1 MVAEKRHMARTVEIT
16 DLLLREA
23 QQSLLETSIALG
35 DLVPVCEDLDNAGY
49 WSVECWGGM
58 AFHSCI
64 RFLNEDPWERLRTYR
79 RLLPKSRLQMLLRGQ
94 NLVDHRNFDDSI
106 VHRFVE
112 KAALNGIDVFRI
124 FDALNDV
131 RNLKASVEAV
141 KKAGKHPQGAICYG
155 PSPVHTIPVF
165 VDLARQIKE
174 MGCDSICVQ
183 DVDGLLKPQAAYD
196 LVKGIKQKCG
206 NDTPVSVHTHST
218 TGVTMVSL
226 MKAIEAGCDMVDTAI
241 SSLALGRG
249 HNPTE
254 SLVAMLEGTGYDSR
268 LDIER
273 LHRVNRHI
281 ANIRSHYGEFFSQ
294 PKAVDTD
301 IFQHQIPAALVLN
314 MEYLLKGQGMPQ
326 LLDGVLAEIQNVRRD
341 AGYPALARPAS
352 EILGTQAMFNVL
364 HGKYEVITSEF
375 ADLMLGYYGTT
386 LGEKDPG
393 VVAKAAIHANKPVI
407 TCRPADLLEP
417 SWEQRRTE
425 ALALGCNGSDEDVL
439 TYAMFPKTAA
449 QFFQTRTAGPKST
462 SMGKEPSAIKPRP
475 EPATAAAESG
485 NARLGESRTYIVR
498 VSGEEHQVTVT
509 PAQ

>member
-1 MVAEKRHMARTVEIT
+1 MVQTVEIT

-23 QQSLLETSIALG
+23 QQSLLETSMTLE
-35 DLVPVCEDLDNAGY
+35 DVVPVCEDLDNAGY

-58 AFHSCI
+58 AFNSCI

-79 RLLPKSRLQMLLRGQ
+79 SLLPKSRLQMLLRGQ

-106 VHRFVE
+106 VRRFIE

-131 RNLKASVEAV
+131 RNLKASVEVV
-141 KKAGKHPQGAICYG
+141 KKGGKHAQGAICYG

-165 VDLARQIKE
+165 VDIAQQIKE

-196 LVKGIKQKCG
+196 LVRGIKQRCG
-206 NDTPVSVHTHST
+206 SDTLVSVHTHST

-226 MKAIEAGCDMVDTAI
+226 MKAIEAGCDIVDTAI

-254 SLVAMLEGTGYDSR
+254 SVVAMLEGTGYRSR

-273 LHRVNRHI
+273 LHRIKQHI
-281 ANIRSHYGEFFSQ
+281 ASVRPRYGEFINQ
-294 PKAVDTD
+294 PIGVETE
-301 IFQHQIPAALVLN
+301 IFQHQIPAALILN
-314 MEYLLKGQGMPQ
+314 MEYLLKSQGTPH
-326 LLDGVLAEIQNVRRD
+326 LLDQVLAEIQNVRRD
-341 AGYPALARPAS
+341 AGYPALAIPAS
-352 EILGTQAMFNVL
+352 EILGTQAMLNVL
-364 HGKYEVITSEF
+364 QGEYRVITSEF

-386 LGEKDPG
+386 LGEKNPE
-393 VVAKAAIHANKPVI
+393 VVDKAATHANKPAI
-407 TCRPADLLEP
+407 ACRPADLLEP
-417 SWEQRRTE
+417 SWERRRTE

-449 QFFQTRTAGPKST
+449 QFFETRQAGPKDIGKESSETKAGPEQAPAEST
-462 SMGKEPSAIKPRP
+462 SSNTRP
-475 EPATAAAESG
+475 
-485 NARLGESRTYIVR
+485 GESRTYIINVN
-498 VSGEEHQVTVT
+498 GEEHKVTVT

>member
-1 MVAEKRHMARTVEIT
+1 MARTVEIT

-23 QQSLLETSIALG
+23 QQSLLETSMALE
-35 DLVPVCEDLDNAGY
+35 DVVPVCEDLDNAGY
-49 WSVECWGGM
+49 WSLECWGGS

-94 NLVDHRNFDDSI
+94 NLVDHHNFDDSI
-106 VHRFVE
+106 VRRFVE

-124 FDALNDV
+124 FDALNDL

-141 KKAGKHPQGAICYG
+141 KKAGKHAQGAICYG

-165 VDLARQIKE
+165 VELARQIQE

-196 LVKGIKQKCG
+196 LVKGIKQTCG
-206 NDTPVSVHTHST
+206 SNMPVSVHTHST

-254 SLVAMLEGTGYDSR
+254 SLVAMLEGTGYNSR
-268 LDIER
+268 LDVER
-273 LHRVNRHI
+273 LHRIKRHI
-281 ANIRSHYGEFFSQ
+281 AKVRPSYGEYFSQ
-294 PKAVDTD
+294 PTGVETE
-301 IFQHQIPAALVLN
+301 IFQHQVPAALILN
-314 MEYLLKGQGMPQ
+314 MAYLLKGQGTPQ
-326 LLDGVLAEIQNVRRD
+326 LLDAVLAEIQNVRRD

-364 HGKYEVITSEF
+364 QGRYKVMTSEF
-375 ADLMLGYYGTT
+375 ADLILGYYGAT
-386 LGEKDPG
+386 LGEKDSE
-393 VVAKAAIHANKPVI
+393 VVAKAALQANKPAI
-407 TCRPADLLEP
+407 ACRPADLLEP

-425 ALALGCNGSDEDVL
+425 ALALGGNGSDEDVL
-439 TYAMFPKTAA
+439 TYAMFPKTAEH
-449 QFFQTRTAGPKST
+449 FFQTRTAGPKSVAIA
-462 SMGKEPSAIKPRP
+462 KESSATKAKP
-475 EPATAAAESG
+475 EPALAERASG
-485 NARLGESRTYIVR
+485 YIRPGESRTYIVS
-498 VSGEEHQVTVT
+498 VSGEEHKVTVT

>member
-1 MVAEKRHMARTVEIT
+1 MARTVEFT
-16 DLLLREA
+16 ELLLREA
-23 QQSLLETSIALG
+23 QQSLLQTSIALE
-35 DLVPVCEDLDNAGY
+35 DVVPVCEDLDNAGY

-58 AFHSCI
+58 AFNSCI
-64 RFLNEDPWERLRTYR
+64 RFLNEDPWQRLRTYR

-94 NLVDHRNFDDSI
+94 SLVDHRNFDDSI
-106 VHRFVE
+106 VRRFVE

-131 RNLKASVEAV
+131 RNLEASVEAV
-141 KKAGKHPQGAICYG
+141 KKAGKHAQGAICYG

-165 VDLARQIKE
+165 VDIAQQIKE

-206 NDTPVSVHTHST
+206 SETMVSVHTHST

-226 MKAIEAGCDMVDTAI
+226 MKAIEAGCDIVDTAI
-241 SSLALGRG
+241 SSVALGRG

-254 SLVAMLEGTGYDSR
+254 SVVAMLDGTDYESR

-273 LHRVNRHI
+273 LHRIKQHI
-281 ANIRSHYGEFFSQ
+281 ANVRPRYGEFFNQ
-294 PKAVDTD
+294 PMGVETE
-301 IFQHQIPAALVLN
+301 IFQHQIPAALISN
-314 MEYLLKGQGMPQ
+314 MEYLLKGQGTPQ
-326 LLDGVLAEIQNVRRD
+326 FLNGVLAEIQNVRRD

-364 HGKYEVITSEF
+364 QGKYKVITSEF

-386 LGEKDPG
+386 LGEKDPE
-393 VVAKAAIHANKPVI
+393 VVAKAAIRVDKPPI
-407 TCRPADLLEP
+407 TRRPADLLEP

-425 ALALGCNGSDEDVL
+425 ATTLGCNGSDEDVL
-439 TYAMFPKTAA
+439 TYAMFPEVAA
-449 QFFQTRTAGPKST
+449 QFFQTRTAGPKYLGRESREPKA
-462 SMGKEPSAIKPRP
+462 GPEPSPLAS
-475 EPATAAAESG
+475 ACG
-485 NARLGESRTYIVR
+485 NARPGSSRSYIINVH
-498 VSGEEHQVTVT
+498 GEEHRVTVT
-509 PAQ
+509 AAQ

>member
-1 MVAEKRHMARTVEIT
+1 
-16 DLLLREA
+16 
-23 QQSLLETSIALG
+23 
-35 DLVPVCEDLDNAGY
+35 
-49 WSVECWGGM
+49 
-58 AFHSCI
+58 
-64 RFLNEDPWERLRTYR
+64 
-79 RLLPKSRLQMLLRGQ
+79 MLLRGQ

-106 VHRFVE
+106 VRRFVE

-141 KKAGKHPQGAICYG
+141 KKAGKHAQGAICYG

-165 VDLARQIKE
+165 VDLAQQIKE

-196 LVKGIKQKCG
+196 LVMGIKQKCG
-206 NDTPVSVHTHST
+206 SDTLVSVHTHST

-226 MKAIEAGCDMVDTAI
+226 MKAIEAGCDIVDTAI

-254 SLVAMLEGTGYDSR
+254 SVVAMLEGTGYESR

-273 LHRVNRHI
+273 LHRIRQHI
-281 ANIRSHYGEFFSQ
+281 AAARPRYGEFLEH
-294 PKAVDTD
+294 PIGVETEVL
-301 IFQHQIPAALVLN
+301 QHQIPAALILN
-314 MEYLLKGQGMPQ
+314 MEYLLKGQGTPH
-326 LLDGVLAEIQNVRRD
+326 LLDEVLVEIQNVRRD

-352 EILGTQAMFNVL
+352 EVLGTQAMFNVL
-364 HGKYEVITSEF
+364 QGKYKVITSEF

-386 LGEKDPG
+386 LGEKATE
-393 VVAKAAIHANKPVI
+393 VVDKAATQANKPAI

-417 SWEQRRTE
+417 SWERRRTE
-425 ALALGCNGSDEDVL
+425 ALALGGSGSDEDVL

-449 QFFQTRTAGPKST
+449 QFFETRMAGPKGI
-462 SMGKEPSAIKPRP
+462 GKESSEPKAGPQAALGASASSNTRP
-475 EPATAAAESG
+475 
-485 NARLGESRTYIVR
+485 GESRTYIIS
-498 VSGEEHQVTVT
+498 VSGEEHRVIVTR
-509 PAQ
+509 AQ